1 MTQPPEQRWRARPV
15 LAGMVRT
22 ALLLVP
28 LAASGL
34 AVLVVDR
41 VAPADPDPAWL
52 WLAAAMSA
60 AVLTGVV
67 VERAV
72 RRLTPLPILLRLDL
86 LFPGT
91 APSRYRVARDAV
103 TRSQERLE
111 RTPSGTAEQVM
122 RLIAALGAHD
132 RRTRGHCERVRVLTD
147 LLAVEMRLGAA
158 DRDRL
163 RWAAL
168 LHDLG
173 KLDVPTGVLNKPSRL
188 TAGEFDAV
196 KAHPAVGAAL
206 AAPLLPW
213 LGEWGLGIV
222 EHHEK
227 YDGSGYPAGLAGSG
241 ISRAGRM
248 VGLVDAFETMTAAR
262 TYKKAMATAA
272 ARTELALCS
281 GTHFDPVCVRA
292 FLSVPLPRL
301 LWAMGPVSFAM
312 QVPFLRML
320 AEAGRLGASAGAAA
334 GPTAAGVA
342 GAAAIAVTGLGGLP
356 TGLPPA
362 GVGGASESLALGVGA
377 GVAAPA
383 ELAVPLAAV
392 RAVSAEVPM
401 LPVTVPLVVGPPTG
415 MEPLPVELGPVELGP
430 APAAPVATGPVV
442 VGPPTGIEPLP
453 EPLAVGPVSVGP
465 VAVGPVVVGPP
476 TGVDPLPEP
485 LDPVEVDPVAID
497 PVVVD
502 PVVVGPVV
510 VGPLVPGAT
519 SPVVEPVVGIL
530 DPVVDP
536 VVDPVLHAV
545 DPVLDPVLTPV
556 VETVDP
562 VLDAVGPVLGIL
574 DPVVDTVDT
583 ALPLEP
589 VVETVAEP
597 VIGILDPV
605 VGTVTGTL
613 PLGGLLGG

>member
-1 MTQPPEQRWRARPV
+1 MTQPPSQRWRARPV

-22 ALLLVP
+22 ALVLVP

-34 AVLVVDR
+34 AVLAVDR
-41 VAPADPDPAWL
+41 VAPADPDPAWM

-60 AVLTGVV
+60 AVLTGVA
-67 VERAV
+67 VERAL
-72 RRLTPLPILLRLDL
+72 RRLTPLPVLLRLDL
-86 LFPGT
+86 LFPGI
-91 APSRYRVARDAV
+91 APSRYRVARQAV
-103 TRSQERLE
+103 SRSQQRLE

-122 RLIAALGAHD
+122 RLIGALGAHD

-163 RWAAL
+163 RWTAL

-173 KLDVPTGVLNKPSRL
+173 KLDVPAGVLNKPSGL
-188 TAGEFDAV
+188 TAGEFNAV
-196 KAHPAVGAAL
+196 KAHPSVGAAL

-227 YDGSGYPAGLAGSG
+227 YDGSGYPAGLAGTG

-272 ARTELALCS
+272 ARTELAACS

-334 GPTAAGVA
+334 GPAAAGAA
-342 GAAAIAVTGLGGLP
+342 GAAAIAVTGLGGMP

-362 GVGGASESLALGVGA
+362 GVGGGSESLALGVA
-377 GVAAPA
+377 QPA
-383 ELAVPLAAV
+383 EIAVPLAAV
-392 RAVSAEVPM
+392 RAVSAEA
-401 LPVTVPLVVGPPTG
+401 PVVVGPPTG
-415 MEPLPVELGPVELGP
+415 LVPETVPVPLEPVAIEPVAAGPVVVGP
-430 APAAPVATGPVV
+430 VVVEPVV
-442 VGPPTGIEPLP
+442 VGPPTGIDPLP
-453 EPLAVGPVSVGP
+453 APLAPI
-465 VAVGPVVVGPP
+465 AVGPVVVGP
-476 TGVDPLPEP
+476 
-485 LDPVEVDPVAID
+485 I
-497 PVVVD
+497 
-502 PVVVGPVV
+502 VVGPVMPLPIAEPSLPDVSGEPLLPGAVPVPVAAPELEPVVDAVATV
-510 VGPLVPGAT
+510 VGPVI
-519 SPVVEPVVGIL
+519 EPI
-530 DPVVDP
+530 
-536 VVDPVLHAV
+536 VDPVLEPDAEVLDPVTGLVDPVLETV
-545 DPVLDPVLTPV
+545 DPVLDPVVDV
-556 VETVDP
+556 VETSLPLEP
-562 VLDAVGPVLGIL
+562 VLE
-574 DPVVDTVDT
+574 TV
-583 ALPLEP
+583 EP
-589 VVETVAEP
+589 VVETVVDTTEP
-597 VIGILDPV
+597 LVD
-605 VGTVTGTL
+605 TVTDAL